1 MNALLDLLAEN
12 QLLLL
17 FTVIGVGYLVGHLRV
32 FGFSFGVSAVLFV
45 GIAFGS
51 LDKRLGLPEY
61 TYVIGLVLFVYAVGL
76 QSGPSFFSSFQ
87 KRGLRTNLLGALL
100 LAVGA
105 LVTVGFWKLLHLSAP
120 AAAGLFCGALT
131 STPALAATV
140 ETVKTISSN
149 LPPDAAELRS
159 TIPVVA
165 YGLAYPFGVL
175 GVILWFYVFT
185 RLFKVDFAK
194 EESARLKE
202 SGTGTIISQTFNV
215 TNPAIEGKSVADLMK
230 LVGQRAFALSR
241 IKKGE
246 VVEIITPDTT
256 LSLGNAI
263 VAVGTSEALEQA
275 RILFGEAAST
285 HLPLDNTGMDFRR
298 IFVSNPAVVGKR
310 VHELDLERNFGA
322 TITRLRRGD
331 IDFVPVPETVLELGD
346 RIRVVTRQENI
357 DRVTRYFGDSMKAI
371 SETDFLSISFGIVLG
386 VIVGMI
392 PLPLPN
398 GMVFRLGFAGGPLVV
413 ALVLGRLERTGPV
426 VWSLPFSANLVIRQ
440 IGLVFFLAGVGTKA
454 GYGFGT
460 TFQSGGWALIAA
472 GTAITSCVAVLTVI
486 LGYKYLKLPMSAV
499 LGMTAGVHTQMAC
512 LAYANQQTQNEQPNI
527 WYATMYPA
535 SMITKIILAQV
546 IVTGLWGG

>member
-1 MNALLDLLAEN
+1 MHALLDLLAEN

-17 FTVIGVGYLVGHLRV
+17 FTVIGIGYLVGHVKL

-87 KRGLRTNLLGALL
+87 KRGLRTNLMGALL
-100 LAVGA
+100 LTVGA
-105 LVTVGFWKLLHLSAP
+105 LVTVGFWRLLHISA
-120 AAAGLFCGALT
+120 AEAAGLFCGALT

-149 LPPDAAELRS
+149 LPPNTAELRS
-159 TIPVVA
+159 TIPVVT

-185 RLFKVDFAK
+185 KLFRVDFVK

-202 SGTGTIISQTFNV
+202 SGTGTIISQTFNI
-215 TNPAIEGKSVADLMK
+215 TNPAVEGKSVSDLMK

-241 IKKGE
+241 VKKGE
-246 VVEIITPDTT
+246 AVAIVMPDTT
-256 LSLGNAI
+256 LSLGDSI

-275 RILFGEAAST
+275 RILFGETAST

-331 IDFVPVPETVLELGD
+331 IDFVPVPGTVLELGD
-346 RIRVVTRQENI
+346 RIRVVTREENI
-357 DRVTRYFGDSMKAI
+357 ERVTRYFGDSMKAI

-413 ALVLGRLERTGPV
+413 ALILGRLERTGPI

-454 GYGFGT
+454 GYGFGM

-472 GTAITSCVAVLTVI
+472 GAAITSCVAVLTVI

-512 LAYANQQTQNEQPNI
+512 LAYANQQTQNEQPNV
-527 WYATMYPA
+527 WYATTYPA
-535 SMITKIILAQV
+535 SMITKIILAQL